1 MKSLVGRIKGHVSS
15 SWSRASMKVA
25 RKVLDV
31 VVVLLRFVLKLL
43 TRSLERQ
50 DVNVLKL
57 RNETGWIARQ
67 YCD

>member
-1 MKSLVGRIKGHVSS
+1 
-15 SWSRASMKVA
+15 MKVS

-50 DVNVLKL
+50 DVNMLKL
-57 RNETGWIARQ
+57 RNETGRIARQ
-67 YCD
+67 

>member
-1 MKSLVGRIKGHVSS
+1 
-15 SWSRASMKVA
+15 MKVS

-50 DVNVLKL
+50 DVNMLNL
-57 RNETGWIARQ
+57 RNEAGWIARQ
-67 YCD
+67 

>member
-1 MKSLVGRIKGHVSS
+1 
-15 SWSRASMKVA
+15 MKVS

-50 DVNVLKL
+50 DVNKVKK
-57 RNETGWIARQ
+57 RNRMDCKAVM
-67 YCD
+67 

>member
-1 MKSLVGRIKGHVSS
+1 
-15 SWSRASMKVA
+15 MKVS

-31 VVVLLRFVLKLL
+31 VVVLLKFVLKLL

-50 DVNVLKL
+50 DVNMLKL

-67 YCD
+67 

>member
-1 MKSLVGRIKGHVSS
+1 
-15 SWSRASMKVA
+15 MKVS

-50 DVNVLKL
+50 DVNMLKL

-67 YCD
+67 